1 MEDTTMEITDF
12 VPKMELR
19 QFLVLVIP
27 GMIFSFTIL
36 YPIDKLS
43 CYKLLPVDADFTSVN
58 LPYVSLL
65 IFYLLTSGLV
75 FGVIF
80 QLLYLWRVFPRFIQ
94 KVHYFLYP
102 FFQSSIFLWFFS
114 SRAPIKSEST
124 DKFLEYLGEFREI
137 LLKSVNIDISYKQ
150 VYRTFFG
157 SLSISTLLSFLVL
170 FISFIFF
177 QVRLIFFLSFFLIV
191 VFSLS
196 YRAAG
201 KLTEEVDSADKKLVE
216 QLNKFLDDV
225 KESFPEEVYKN
236 LFKK

>member
-1 MEDTTMEITDF
+1 MEINKF

-36 YPIDKLS
+36 YPIDYKLS
-43 CYKLLPVDADFTSVN
+43 CYNLLPVDADFTSVN

-80 QLLYLWRVFPRFIQ
+80 QFLYLWRVFPRFIQ
-94 KVHYFLYP
+94 KVHYFVYP
-102 FFQSSIFLWFFS
+102 FFQSSILLWFFS
-114 SRAPIKSEST
+114 SRPPIKNEST
-124 DKFLEYLGEFREI
+124 NKFLEYPGEFIEI
-137 LLKSVNIDISYKQ
+137 LLKTVNIDISYKQ

-177 QVRLIFFLSFFLIV
+177 QVRLIFFFSLFFLIV
-191 VFSLS
+191 VFILS

-201 KLTEEVDSADKKLVE
+201 KLTEEVDSTTKKIIE
-216 QLNKFLDDV
+216 QFKPFLEDV
-225 KESFPEEVYKN
+225 KEKYPEEVYKN